1 MMIYRSQE
9 ERADPRSLLASLQAL
24 LRAFEESGFASHDL
38 ARELLIE
45 FGALEAAA
53 ADALCRDLDSDT
65 PLLRQLRQ
73 AALLTGDLF
82 CKSRRG
88 EAGGIGPAC
97 RRLGEALDRLGSLPL
112 PGSVAVRLP
121 EGYAYY
127 ALYPESYLEAAVRF
141 FSEAAAG
148 FQKRGCLRFYA
159 LRSCGKIAATL
170 YAFAWRGR
178 MYGYLGGFRPE
189 MARCSPGT
197 VLIDHVLEA
206 AIGEKLREFDFLRG
220 REAYKYL
227 WGSRDRINY
236 RLIVWHAPL
245 PVEVRAG
252 FR

>member
-141 FSEAAAG
+141 FSEVRPRRAVCIGVRSIGTSLSAVVAAALERLG
-148 FQKRGCLRFYA
+148 CKVASYTVRPRGHPFQRTLS
-159 LRSCGKIAATL
+159 LSAA
-170 YAFAWRGR
+170 
-178 MYGYLGGFRPE
+178 
-189 MARCSPGT
+189 
-197 VLIDHVLEA
+197 LEA
-206 AIGEKLREFDFLRG
+206 ALRRSAGSHFLIVDEGPGLSGSSFAAVAG
-220 REAYKYL
+220 RLAGL
-227 WGSRDRINY
+227 GVPDDRIF
-236 RLIVWHAPL
+236 LFP
-245 PVEVRAG
+245 
-252 FR
+252 